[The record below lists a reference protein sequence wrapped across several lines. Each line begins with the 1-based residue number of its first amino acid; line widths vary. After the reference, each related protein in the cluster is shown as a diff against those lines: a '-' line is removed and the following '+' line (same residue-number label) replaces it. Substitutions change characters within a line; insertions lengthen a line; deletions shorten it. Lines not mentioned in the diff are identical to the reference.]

1 MKVALLAFGSRGDIQ
16 PFLAL
21 GTGLRARGHEVDL
34 ATTTDFKG
42 MVEHAG
48 LNFREIPGSTGNY
61 FKMPGVIKALR
72 KSPSIVRAS
81 RAIPRPTQDEVVAA
95 LDAMHEATQGADF
108 MVNAMLTRGAGYAD
122 PGVPW
127 GTVAWWP
134 IVPTGRFP
142 AFGFP
147 ELPLGA
153 PYARLSHSLAG
164 QLDWAMNRG
173 PVNKFRKNRGL
184 PPLSGGS
191 PAKKL
196 GVEYPVFHA
205 TSPSVV
211 VPPSDWPARA
221 HVTGYWFWDRPW
233 EPPAELVDFLES
245 GEPPVALTLGSTWPV
260 YGEETFERV
269 LKAVRK
275 AGRRMVLV
283 DGPEGDMP
291 DDVFRA
297 GEMDYSWLFPR
308 TAAVIHH
315 GGPGTV
321 AEVLRAG
328 VPNVVLPCFADHPY
342 WAARLLEMGVSSQPV
357 PLTKLTQELLDHSV
371 STVLG
376 DPRIAERAAALGPR
390 IVGDRGVETT
400 CELIEGYVNGQ
411 ASGERD
417 ASAAR

>member
-1 MKVALLAFGSRGDIQ
+1 
-16 PFLAL
+16 
-21 GTGLRARGHEVDL
+21 
-34 ATTTDFKG
+34 
-42 MVEHAG
+42 MVEQAD
-48 LNFREIPGSTGNY
+48 LNFREIPGRTGNY
-61 FKMPGVIKALR
+61 FELPQVIKALR
-72 KSPSIVRAS
+72 KSSSLMRAS
-81 RAIPRPTQDEVVAA
+81 RAIPTPTVDEVVAA

-134 IVPTGRFP
+134 IVPTGQSP

-147 ELPLGA
+147 KLPLGA
-153 PYARLSHSLAG
+153 PYIRFSHFVAA
-164 QLDWAMNRG
+164 QFDWAISRAAS
-173 PVNKFRKNRGL
+173 KFRKGKGL
-184 PPLSGGS
+184 PPVKGT

-196 GVEYPVFHA
+196 GIEHPVFHA

-233 EPPAELVDFLES
+233 EPPADLVDFLDS
-245 GEPPVALTLGSTWPV
+245 GEKPVTLTLGSTWPV

-283 DGPEGDMP
+283 DGPDGDLP

-297 GEMDYSWLFPR
+297 REMDYSWLFPR

-315 GGPGTV
+315 GGAGTV

-328 VPNVVLPCFADHPY
+328 VPSVVLPCFADQAGRRNRLAEPNRRNRPAEPDVPRVAHSR
-342 WAARLLEMGVSSQPV
+342 ARYHATVSAIPAVKS
-357 PLTKLTQELLDHSV
+357 
-371 STVLG
+371 
-376 DPRIAERAAALGPR
+376 RAGR
-390 IVGDRGVETT
+390 
-400 CELIEGYVNGQ
+400 
-411 ASGERD
+411 
-417 ASAAR
+417 